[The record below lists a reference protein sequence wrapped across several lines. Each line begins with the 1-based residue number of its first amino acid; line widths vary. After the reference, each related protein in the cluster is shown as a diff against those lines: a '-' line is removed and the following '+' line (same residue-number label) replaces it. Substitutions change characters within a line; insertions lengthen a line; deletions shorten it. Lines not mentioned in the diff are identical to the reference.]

1 MLQNK
6 DSADL
11 GVRFNFLRRTIQE
24 TECCQCPNTFLMYI
38 SKYILYSRDCVFV

>member
-6 DSADL
+6 DTADL
-11 GVRFNFLRRTIQE
+11 GVRFNFLRTIQE

-38 SKYILYSRDCVFV
+38 SKYILYLRDCAFV